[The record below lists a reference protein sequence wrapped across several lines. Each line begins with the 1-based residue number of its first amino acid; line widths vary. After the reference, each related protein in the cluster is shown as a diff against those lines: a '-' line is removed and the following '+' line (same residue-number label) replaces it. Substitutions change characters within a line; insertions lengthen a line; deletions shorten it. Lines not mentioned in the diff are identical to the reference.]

1 MGLVTRCPECS
12 VMFRL
17 VPDQIRIAAGWV
29 RCGQCGQV
37 FNASAHMLPYEQTTR
52 PAAPPSPSP
61 AHLLTSAPLAPPA
74 PPSPPPPGRP
84 VIQVRRTPPAWSGAE
99 QVVAAAAPPKAVAA
113 VPEPPVSVAA
123 PEDGDGDGAPAEAGP
138 ATAAAATPEP
148 PAVTPP
154 VTQASPLAEL
164 DTIGIGAP
172 DSESAPASGLPQQ
185 DSASGAA
192 DEPDEPDD
200 ELPAPPTLFAQTRL
214 AAEWPAPSFVAE
226 ARRRA
231 FWSSRP
237 IRGLLWLALLLL
249 LAALALQMALSGRDW
264 LAARE
269 PRLAP
274 ALRALCAPLGCGIQ
288 PYRRLDAI
296 VIDGSS
302 FKRAEGGGFRF
313 SVTLHNASDLPV
325 ASPAL
330 ELTLTDGR
338 DRPLVRRV
346 LAAAELGAPPTLAAH
361 GEFSG
366 VSALTVSEDA
376 NPGAITGYFLT
387 AFYP

>member
-1 MGLVTRCPECS
+1 
-12 VMFRL
+12 MFRL

-37 FNASAHMLPYEQTTR
+37 FNASAHMLPYEPAAR
-52 PAAPPSPSP
+52 PATPPQPSPSNLQVP
-61 AHLLTSAPLAPPA
+61 AQPAPPA
-74 PPSPPPPGRP
+74 PPSPPPPSRP
-84 VIQVRRTPPAWSGAE
+84 VIHVRRTPPAGSGTE
-99 QVVAAAAPPKAVAA
+99 QVVAAASPPKTVAA
-113 VPEPPVSVAA
+113 APEPP
-123 PEDGDGDGAPAEAGP
+123 P
-138 ATAAAATPEP
+138 AAAAPTDPMPPSTANSTPKPLLIPP
-148 PAVTPP
+148 PATPATP
-154 VTQASPLAEL
+154 ASPLA
-164 DTIGIGAP
+164 AP
-172 DSESAPASGLPQQ
+172 DSDSAPASSLPPP
-185 DSASGAA
+185 DTASDAA
-192 DEPDEPDD
+192 DEADD
-200 ELPAPPTLFAQTRL
+200 ELHAPPTLFAQTGL
-214 AAEWPAPSFVAE
+214 AADWPAPSFVAQ

-231 FWSSRP
+231 LWASRP
-237 IRGLLWLALLLL
+237 VQRLLQLALLLL

-346 LAAAELGAPPTLAAH
+346 LASAELGAPPTLAAH